1 MPQFDISTFPSQLI
15 WLAIAFVLLYL
26 LMARVA
32 LPRIGQVLEE
42 RQEKI
47 DDNLDSAEQLRAE
60 TEADSESYETAL
72 VQAREQARGAIQAAA
87 RGATEEASRRQEEL
101 GREMAE
107 SIKVAEENIA
117 GAKRDAVSGI
127 REAAVEAAAG
137 ATERL
142 IGVKP
147 SDAAVAAAVDAV
159 LGARTLEAG
168 K

>member
-1 MPQFDISTFPSQLI
+1 MPQFDISTFPTQLI
-15 WLAIAFVLLYL
+15 WLVIAFVLLYV

-60 TEADSESYETAL
+60 TEADSETYENTL
-72 VQAREQARGAIQAAA
+72 MQAREQARGAIQDAARAAA
-87 RGATEEASRRQEEL
+87 DDASRRQEEL
-101 GREMAE
+101 GREIAE
-107 SIKVAEENIA
+107 TIKAAEENIA
-117 GAKRDAVSGI
+117 EAKRNAVSGI
-127 REAAVEAAAG
+127 REAAIEAAAG

-142 IGVKP
+142 IGVIP
-147 SDAAVAAAVDAV
+147 LEAAVVAAVDKA
-159 LGARTLEAG
+159 LEAR

>member
-1 MPQFDISTFPSQLI
+1 MPQFDLSTFPTQLI
-15 WLAIAFVLLYL
+15 WLAIAFVLLYV

-60 TEADSESYETAL
+60 TEADAEAYETAL
-72 VQAREQARGAIQAAA
+72 VQAREQARGAIQDAARAAA
-87 RGATEEASRRQEEL
+87 DEASRRQEDL
-101 GREMAE
+101 GRDIADQ
-107 SIKVAEENIA
+107 IKAAEENIA
-117 GAKRDAVSGI
+117 AAKQDAVSGI
-127 REAAVEAAAG
+127 REAAVAAAAN

-142 IGVKP
+142 IGVTP
-147 SDAAVAAAVDAV
+147 SDAAVAAAVDKA
-159 LGARTLEAG
+159 LEAR

>member
-1 MPQFDISTFPSQLI
+1 MPQFDISTFPTQLI
-15 WLAIAFVLLYL
+15 WLAIAFVLLYV

-60 TEADSESYETAL
+60 TEVDSEAYETAL
-72 VQAREQARGAIQAAA
+72 VQAREQARGAIQEAA
-87 RGATEEASRRQEEL
+87 RAADDEASRRQEEL
-101 GREMAE
+101 GREIAE
-107 SIKVAEENIA
+107 QVKEAEDNITA
-117 GAKRDAVSGI
+117 AKQDAVSGI
-127 REAAVEAAAG
+127 REAAVVAAVG

-142 IGVKP
+142 IGVTP
-147 SDAAVAAAVDAV
+147 SDAAAGAAVDKA
-159 LGARTLEAG
+159 LEAR

>member
-1 MPQFDISTFPSQLI
+1 MPQFDLTTFPTQLI
-15 WLAIAFVLLYL
+15 WLVIAFVLLYL

-60 TEADSESYETAL
+60 TEADSEAYETAL
-72 VQAREQARGAIQAAA
+72 AQAREQARGTIQDAAHA
-87 RGATEEASRRQEEL
+87 ATDEASRRQEEL
-101 GREMAE
+101 GREIAE
-107 SIKVAEENIA
+107 QIKAAEENIA
-117 GAKRDAVSGI
+117 AAKQAAVSGI
-127 REAAVEAAAG
+127 HEAAVDAAAG

-147 SDAAVAAAVDAV
+147 SDAAVVAAVDKA
-159 LGARTLEAG
+159 LEAR

>member
-1 MPQFDISTFPSQLI
+1 MPQFDISTFPTQLI
-15 WLAIAFVLLYL
+15 WLGIAFVLLYV

-60 TEADSESYETAL
+60 TDADSEAYETAL
-72 VQAREQARGAIQAAA
+72 VQAREQARGAIQEATRAAA
-87 RGATEEASRRQEEL
+87 AEASRRQEEL
-101 GREMAE
+101 GRDIAE
-107 SIKVAEENIA
+107 QIKAAEENIA
-117 GAKRDAVSGI
+117 AAKQDAVSGI
-127 REAAVEAAAG
+127 REAAVAAAAG

-142 IGVKP
+142 IGVTP
-147 SDAAVAAAVDAV
+147 SDTAVAAAVDKA
-159 LGARTLEAG
+159 LEAR

>member
-1 MPQFDISTFPSQLI
+1 MPQFDLSTFPTQLV
-15 WLAIAFVLLYL
+15 WLVIAFVLLYV

-47 DDNLDSAEQLRAE
+47 DDNLDTAEKLRAE
-60 TEADSESYETAL
+60 TEADSESYEAAL
-72 VQAREQARGAIQAAA
+72 VQAREQARGAIQDAA
-87 RGATEEASRRQEEL
+87 RAATEEASRRQEEL
-101 GREMAE
+101 GRELAE
-107 SIKVAEENIA
+107 TVKAVEENIED
-117 GAKRDAVSGI
+117 AKRDAVSGI
-127 REAAVEAAAG
+127 RQAAVEAAAS

-147 SDAAVAAAVDAV
+147 SDAAAGAAVDKAFE
-159 LGARTLEAG
+159 ARALETG